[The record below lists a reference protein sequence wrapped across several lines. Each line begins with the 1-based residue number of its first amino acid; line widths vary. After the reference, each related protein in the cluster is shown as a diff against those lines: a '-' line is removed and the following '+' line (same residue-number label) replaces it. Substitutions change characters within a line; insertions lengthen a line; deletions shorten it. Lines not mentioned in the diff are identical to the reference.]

1 MSRRKAL
8 EVLRSEAYL
17 DVRRNDEGREERRR
31 WAFFISLLK
40 SKKGGT
46 TMEQKKQFKTIL
58 IALLLVGSILGF
70 GYGMSTAVKPH
81 DPQTASV
88 STVSE
93 TPMVPASFSDLA
105 ERIRPGVVNIQV
117 VKKVKNIGFGFRN
130 FPGNPFGDQN
140 PFGDFFGP
148 FSEGNPPRGF
158 EQRGVGSGFVMSREG
173 YILTNNHV
181 VEDADQIKV
190 KLANGKEYD
199 AIVIG
204 RDPKTDLALIKI
216 KTSPDLQP
224 LSLGNSDEL
233 KVGSWVVAVGSPF
246 GLEQTVTAG
255 IVSAKGR
262 VIGSGPYDNFIQ
274 TDASINPGNSGGP
287 LINMKGEVVGI
298 NTAIIASGQGIGFA
312 IPINMAKE
320 IVPQLEEKGH
330 VTRGW
335 LGVSIQEVTPE
346 LAKSLGL
353 KEKKGA
359 LVAQVVSGSPAEKA
373 GIEQGDVIVEF
384 DGKEVTDSRDL
395 SRIAASTAVGKAVT
409 VKVSR
414 DGKVMD
420 RQVKLGEM
428 EEKGVEV
435 SKAPSTHKSL
445 GITVQNLTPEIAKG
459 LGLKKETGVV
469 VTRVEPESA
478 AADAGIQTGDVIQEV
493 NRKPVKNVEDF
504 VQKVEKAKGQ
514 ENVLL
519 LIQRGQNN
527 LFAAVTPK

>member
-1 MSRRKAL
+1 
-8 EVLRSEAYL
+8 
-17 DVRRNDEGREERRR
+17 
-31 WAFFISLLK
+31 
-40 SKKGGT
+40 
-46 TMEQKKQFKTIL
+46 MEQKKRIRTIL
-58 IALLLVGSILGF
+58 ISLLMVGAMLGF
-70 GYGMSTAVKPH
+70 GYGVSTAVKHPE
-81 DPQTASV
+81 PAVSTG

-93 TPMVPASFSDLA
+93 TPMVPANFSDLA
-105 ERIRPGVVNIQV
+105 EKVRPGVVNIQV
-117 VKKVKNIGFGFRN
+117 VKKVKNVGFGFRN
-130 FPGNPFGDQN
+130 YPGNPFKENN

-148 FSEGNPPRGF
+148 FPEGNPPGGF

-190 KLANGKEYD
+190 KLANGKEYEGK
-199 AIVIG
+199 IVG
-204 RDPKTDLALIKI
+204 RDPKTDLALVKI
-216 KTSPDLQP
+216 EGASDLHP
-224 LSLGNSDEL
+224 LKLGNSEDL

-320 IVPQLEEKGH
+320 IAPQLQEKGH

-346 LAKSLGL
+346 LAKSFDL

-359 LVAQVVSGSPAEKA
+359 LVSQVVSGGPAEKA
-373 GIEQGDVIVEF
+373 GIEQGDIILEF
-384 DGKEVTDSRDL
+384 DGKEVSDAKDL
-395 SRIAASTAVGKAVT
+395 PRIVASTPVAKTVT
-409 VKVSR
+409 LKVSR
-414 DGKVMD
+414 NGKITD

-428 EEKGVEV
+428 EEKVEV
-435 SKAPSTHKSL
+435 TKAPSHKSL

-469 VTRVEPESA
+469 VTRVELGSPAEN
-478 AADAGIQTGDVIQEV
+478 AGIQTGDVIREV
-493 NRKPVKNVEDF
+493 NRKPIKDVEDF
-504 VQKVEKAKGQ
+504 VQKVEKAKGPD
-514 ENVLL
+514 NVLFL
-519 LIQRGQNN
+519 VQRGQNN
-527 LFAAVTPK
+527 LFAAVTPR

>member
-1 MSRRKAL
+1 MERKK
-8 EVLRSEAYL
+8 R
-17 DVRRNDEGREERRR
+17 
-31 WAFFISLLK
+31 
-40 SKKGGT
+40 
-46 TMEQKKQFKTIL
+46 FKTIL
-58 IALLLVGSILGF
+58 IALLMVGTMLGV
-70 GYGMSTAVKPH
+70 GYGVSLAVKH
-81 DPQTASV
+81 SDTAGSTG

-93 TPMVPASFSDLA
+93 TPMIPANFSELA
-105 ERIRPGVVNIQV
+105 EKVRPGVVNIQV
-117 VKKVKNIGFGFRN
+117 VKKVKNIDFGFRH
-130 FPGNPFGDQN
+130 FSGTPFGEKD

-148 FSEGNPPRGF
+148 FSEENPPKGF
-158 EQRGVGSGFVMSREG
+158 EQRGVGSGFIMNRDG

-199 AIVIG
+199 GKVVG
-204 RDPKTDLALIKI
+204 RDPKTDLALIKV
-216 KTSPDLQP
+216 KASSDLQP
-224 LSLGNSDEL
+224 LHLGNSDDL

-298 NTAIIASGQGIGFA
+298 NTAMLASGHGIGFA

-320 IVPQLEEKGH
+320 IAPQLQEKGH

-335 LGVSIQEVTPE
+335 LGVSIQEVTPA
-346 LAKSLGL
+346 LAKSFDL
-353 KEKKGA
+353 KEEKGA
-359 LVAQVVSGSPAEKA
+359 LVAQVFSGSPAEKA

-384 DGKEVTDSRDL
+384 DGKKVTDSKDL
-395 SRIAASTAVGKAVT
+395 PRIVASTPVGKAVT
-409 VKVSR
+409 IKLLR
-414 DGKVMD
+414 NGKALD
-420 RQVKLGEM
+420 RQVRVGEM
-428 EEKGVEV
+428 EGKVDIAK
-435 SKAPSTHKSL
+435 SPSPKSI
-445 GITVQNLTPEIAKG
+445 GITVQNLTPEIARG

-469 VTRVEPESA
+469 VTRVEPGSP

-493 NRKPVKNVEDF
+493 NRKAVKNVEDF
-504 VQKVEKAKGQ
+504 VQTLDKAKGQ
-514 ENVLL
+514 DNVLL

-527 LFAAVTPK
+527 LFAALTLK

>member
-1 MSRRKAL
+1 
-8 EVLRSEAYL
+8 
-17 DVRRNDEGREERRR
+17 
-31 WAFFISLLK
+31 
-40 SKKGGT
+40 
-46 TMEQKKQFKTIL
+46 MEQKKSFKLIL
-58 IALLLVGSILGF
+58 IALLMAGAMVGF
-70 GYGMSTAVKPH
+70 GYGLSSAVKSS
-81 DPQTASV
+81 DLLASTG

-93 TPMVPASFSDLA
+93 SPMVPANFTDLA
-105 ERIRPGVVNIQV
+105 EKVRPGVVNIQV
-117 VKKVKNIGFGFRN
+117 VKKVKNVDFGFRN
-130 FPGNPFGDQN
+130 FGNPFGDKN

-158 EQRGVGSGFVMSREG
+158 EQRGVGSGFIMSQEG
-173 YILTNNHV
+173 HILTNNHV

-199 AIVIG
+199 GKVVG
-204 RDPKTDLALIKI
+204 RDPKTDLALIRIEKA
-216 KTSPDLQP
+216 SDLHP
-224 LSLGNSDEL
+224 LKLGNSEDL

-298 NTAIIASGQGIGFA
+298 NTAIIASGNGIGFA

-320 IVPQLEEKGH
+320 IAPQLQEKGH

-346 LAKSLGL
+346 LAKSFGL

-359 LVAQVVSGSPAEKA
+359 LVGQVVSGSPAEKA
-373 GIEQGDVIVEF
+373 GIEQGDVILEF
-384 DGKEVTDSRDL
+384 DGKEVADSKDL
-395 SRIAASTAVGKAVT
+395 PRIVASTPVGKGVT
-409 VKVSR
+409 VKLSR
-414 DGKVMD
+414 NGKLVD
-420 RQVKLGEM
+420 RQVKVGEL
-428 EEKGVEV
+428 EEKTEIA
-435 SKAPSTHKSL
+435 KTPTHRSL

-469 VTRVEPESA
+469 VTQVEPGSPA
-478 AADAGIQTGDVIQEV
+478 SNAGIQSGDVIGEV
-493 NRKPVKNVEDF
+493 NRKLVKNVEDF
-504 VQKVEKAKGQ
+504 IQKVEKAKDQ
-514 ENVLL
+514 DNVLL
-519 LIQRGQNN
+519 LIQRGQNT
-527 LFAAVTPK
+527 LFAAVTTK

>member
-1 MSRRKAL
+1 M
-8 EVLRSEAYL
+8 
-17 DVRRNDEGREERRR
+17 ER
-31 WAFFISLLK
+31 
-40 SKKGGT
+40 
-46 TMEQKKQFKTIL
+46 KKQIKKIL
-58 IALLLVGSILGF
+58 IALLLAGSMIGF
-70 GYGMSTAVKPH
+70 GYGISTAVKHH
-81 DPQTASV
+81 DPPVSSA

-93 TPMVPASFSDLA
+93 IPMVPANFSDLA
-105 ERIRPGVVNIQV
+105 EKVRPGVVNIQV
-117 VKKVKNIGFGFRN
+117 VKKVKNVGFGIR
-130 FPGNPFGDQN
+130 GNPFGDRN

-148 FSEGNPPRGF
+148 FFEGNPPREF
-158 EQRGVGSGFVMSREG
+158 KQQGVGSGFIMSRDG

-181 VEDADQIKV
+181 VDDADQIKV
-190 KLANGKEYD
+190 KLSNGKEYEGK
-199 AIVIG
+199 VVG
-204 RDPKTDLALIKI
+204 RDPKTDLALVRIEGA
-216 KTSPDLQP
+216 TDLHP
-224 LSLGNSDEL
+224 LMLGNSEDL

-287 LINMKGEVVGI
+287 LINLKGEVVGI

-320 IVPQLEEKGH
+320 IAPQLQEKGH

-335 LGVSIQEVTPE
+335 LGVSIQGMTPE
-346 LAKSLGL
+346 IAKSLGL

-359 LVAQVVSGSPAEKA
+359 LVAQVVPGSPAEKA

-384 DGKEVTDSRDL
+384 DGKDVSDSTDL
-395 SRIAASTAVGKAVT
+395 PRIVASTPVGKSVT
-409 VKVSR
+409 VKLSR
-414 DGKVMD
+414 DGKVTD

-428 EEKGVEV
+428 EEKREV
-435 SKAPSTHKSL
+435 AKADPSSQKSL
-445 GITVQNLTPEIAKG
+445 GIAVQNLTPEITKE
-459 LGLKKETGVV
+459 LGVKKNSGVV
-469 VTRVEPESA
+469 VTRVEPGSP
-478 AADAGIQTGDVIQEV
+478 AADAGIRTGDVIQEV

-504 VQKVEKAKGQ
+504 AQKVEKVKDKD
-514 ENVLL
+514 NVLL

>member
-1 MSRRKAL
+1 
-8 EVLRSEAYL
+8 
-17 DVRRNDEGREERRR
+17 
-31 WAFFISLLK
+31 
-40 SKKGGT
+40 
-46 TMEQKKQFKTIL
+46 MEQKKHLKKII
-58 IALLLVGSILGF
+58 IALLMVGALVGF
-70 GYGMSTAVKPH
+70 GYGVSTAVKSS
-81 DPQTASV
+81 TTTN
-88 STVSE
+88 STVITNSDIPMIPANFSE
-93 TPMVPASFSDLA
+93 LA
-105 ERIRPGVVNIQV
+105 EKVRPGVVNIQV
-117 VKKVKNIGFGFRN
+117 AKKIKNINFGFRH
-130 FPGNPFGDQN
+130 FSGAPFGEKN

-148 FSEGNPPRGF
+148 FSEENPPRGF
-158 EQRGVGSGFVMSREG
+158 EQRSVGSGFVMSREG

-190 KLANGKEYD
+190 KLTNGKEYD
-199 AIVIG
+199 GKIIG

-216 KTSPDLQP
+216 KASSDLQP
-224 LSLGNSDEL
+224 LNLGNSDDL

-320 IVPQLEEKGH
+320 VAPQLQEKGH

-335 LGVSIQEVTPE
+335 LGVSIQEVTPA
-346 LAKSLGL
+346 LAKSFDL

-384 DGKEVTDSRDL
+384 DGKEVTDSKDL
-395 SRIAASTAVGKAVT
+395 PRIVASTPIGKAVT
-409 VKVSR
+409 IKLLR
-414 DGKVMD
+414 NGKALD
-420 RQVKLGEM
+420 RQVKVGEM
-428 EEKGVEV
+428 EEKVEV
-435 SKAPSTHKSL
+435 AKAPSHKSL

-459 LGLKKETGVV
+459 LGLKKDTGVV
-469 VTRVEPESA
+469 VTRVEPGSPA
-478 AADAGIQTGDVIQEV
+478 SDAGIQTGDLVQEV

-504 VQKVEKAKGQ
+504 VQKIEKAKGQ
-514 ENVLL
+514 GNVLF

-527 LFAAVTPK
+527 LFAAVTPR